1 MSVNEEDLRS
11 VVLDIIGGKPRST
24 IDDVCTVLRMMP
36 RYRISDALDALESEG
51 RLRCTGWRRGRK
63 VWEAC
68 P

>member
-24 IDDVCTVLRMMP
+24 IDDVCAVLRMMP

-68 P
+68 S